1 MAQSPQGWPDR
12 QRATLRAQVR
22 RAVRRRASRR
32 VNADSLT
39 ARLVRVRPWFIA
51 AAALGLLGL
60 SMLTVSLVALA
71 RHGRDLAD
79 ALVPVGIMLLV
90 TSGAPLLLGILR
102 LIEPP
107 QANTQRCG
115 RCRFYQSVTADYT
128 HGWCALERPRHA
140 TTSDAGCG
148 RYQFS
153 ERAMVRDR
161 LSQAPHVLNNSRTE
175 A

>member
-1 MAQSPQGWPDR
+1 MAQSPHGWPDR
-12 QRATLRAQVR
+12 QRALLRAQVR
-22 RAVRRRASRR
+22 RAVRRRAVTRLS
-32 VNADSLT
+32 ADSLT
-39 ARLVRVRPWFIA
+39 ARLLRVRPWLIA
-51 AAALGLLGL
+51 ASGLALVGL
-60 SMLTVSLVALA
+60 SMLIVSFIALA

-90 TSGAPLLLGILR
+90 TSGAFLMMGLLRFL
-102 LIEPP
+102 EPP
-107 QANTQRCG
+107 QANAQRCG
-115 RCRFYQSVTADYT
+115 RCRFYLPATESYSR
-128 HGWCALERPRHA
+128 GWCGVERPHLA

-161 LSQAPHVLNNSRTE
+161 LSQAPHVLNSRTE